1 MDSDE
6 NTQRLL
12 RELRFYLSKDPI
24 QTSLVDIT
32 SLGLVEVTR
41 KKVRR
46 PLYEEENYHLQA
58 CGKAL

>member
-1 MDSDE
+1 MDSEE
-6 NTQRLL
+6 NTQQLL
-12 RELRFYLSKDPI
+12 REFRFLLAKDPI

-32 SLGLVEVTR
+32 PLGLVEITR

-58 CGKAL
+58 GTEAL